1 MIKDE
6 RVSKI
11 INEVLKK
18 ERDKTVETFLKV
30 EKLNREITGRWIE
43 MNYRSMILLYPTI
56 LLEYIDNIEKS
67 ITYNEEQGSVIKKHK
82 AN

>member
-30 EKLNREITGRWIE
+30 EKLNREITGR
-43 MNYRSMILLYPTI
+43 
-56 LLEYIDNIEKS
+56 
-67 ITYNEEQGSVIKKHK
+67 
-82 AN
+82 